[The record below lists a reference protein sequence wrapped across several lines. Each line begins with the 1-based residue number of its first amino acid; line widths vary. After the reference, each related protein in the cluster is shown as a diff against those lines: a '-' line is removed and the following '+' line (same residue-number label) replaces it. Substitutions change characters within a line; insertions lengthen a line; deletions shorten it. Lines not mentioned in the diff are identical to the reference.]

1 MGRENENK
9 FDSRFA
15 LKLVFFFFL
24 KKKKKKKKKLMG

>member
-15 LKLVFFFFL
+15 LKLVFFF
-24 KKKKKKKKKLMG
+24 KKKKKLMG